1 MKYREEYMESG
12 RRLVLQFLGLAPW
25 LWPAWAQ
32 ADAKADGALLFGNLP
47 AETSVQRVF
56 AAGFPAAVLVYCLV
70 PHKLLGWPVPLQEQA
85 PALLALAQQN
95 LTVLGRLSG
104 RGSTVPLERLMLLQP
119 DLVVDAGS
127 VNATYRSMAERVA
140 QQTGIPYVLID
151 GRLVESAQQLREAG
165 HLLGAGERAE
175 QLASY
180 AEDTLALAAEQRS
193 MRSEQQRPRVYLARS
208 ADGLETGL
216 GGAIHT
222 EAVEL
227 VGGRNVAAGL
237 GRGGLARVALEQVL
251 DWNPDFVLTHNA
263 QFYERAKQSSLWQ
276 RLPAVREGRL
286 HLVPSLPFGWLD
298 SPPGVNRL
306 LGVRWLLS
314 LFYGDAESTDL
325 LAATQYFFQLFYS
338 SSPDRATLEN
348 LLAIA

>member
-1 MKYREEYMESG
+1 MKYREEYMDSS
-12 RRLVLQFLGLAPW
+12 RRHVLQFLGLASW
-25 LWPAWAQ
+25 LWPAWVQ
-32 ADAKADGALLFGNLP
+32 ADAKANGALLFGNLP
-47 AETSVQRVF
+47 AKTSVQRVF

-85 PALLALAQQN
+85 PALLAPAQQS

-127 VNATYRSMAERVA
+127 VNETYRSMAERVA

-151 GRLVESAQQLREAG
+151 GRLAESAQQLREAG
-165 HLLGAGERAE
+165 RLLGAGERAE

-180 AEDTLALAAEQRS
+180 AEDTLALAAQQRS
-193 MRSEQQRPRVYLARS
+193 VRSEQQRPRVYLARS

-216 GGAIHT
+216 GGAIHA

-227 VGGRNVAAGL
+227 VGGRNVAADL

-263 QFYERAKQSSLWQ
+263 QFYERAQQSLLWQ

-314 LFYGDAESTDL
+314 LFYDDDKSTDL
-325 LAATQYFFQLFYS
+325 LAATQHFFQLFYS
-338 SSPDRATLEN
+338 SSPDRGTLEH
-348 LLAIA
+348 LLALA